1 MGLCDH
7 KKGKSIGQIHPSE
20 VCFQSNIGSFL
31 RTDIYIFGDSAGF
44 ASKFI
49 TPIYGIGLKRKKREL
64 LLAIH
69 AFYLKI

>member
-1 MGLCDH
+1 LIDSGV
-7 KKGKSIGQIHPSE
+7 KTSIGDKISQVFRNLPKFVYVGAI
-20 VCFQSNIGSFL
+20 
-31 RTDIYIFGDSAGF
+31 AGF

-49 TPIYGIGLKRKKREL
+49 TPIYGIGLKCKKREL